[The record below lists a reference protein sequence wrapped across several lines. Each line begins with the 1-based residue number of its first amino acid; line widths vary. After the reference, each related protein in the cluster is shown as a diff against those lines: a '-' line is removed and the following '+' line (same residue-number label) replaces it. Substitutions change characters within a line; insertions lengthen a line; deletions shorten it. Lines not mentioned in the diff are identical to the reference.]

1 MGKIIVF
8 TIYLTSI
15 SVFCMISSCAPAECV
30 IHSDCAPGNV
40 CVDNRCFIDCS
51 GERDCPDGHYCVS
64 GACLPNEC
72 YKGVCHEGYENP
84 DSEYEAADIDGYESG
99 LSEGALKIT
108 DEKFPGGNEKIEI
121 EIPESEE
128 DTDETDDALKITDEK
143 FPGGNEKIE
152 IEIPESEKE
161 TDETDDAIKIS
172 DEKFSGKDRKLKIEP
187 PESEDET
194 DKIMNY
200 NNNEEHSGNLSI
212 YKSLNCFASVDFKF
226 GMKFN
231 FRTGGQR

>member
-8 TIYLTSI
+8 TIYLTTI

-72 YKGVCHEGYENP
+72 YKGVCHDGYENP
-84 DSEYEAADIDGYESG
+84 DSEYESADIDGYESG

-128 DTDETDDALKITDEK
+128 
-143 FPGGNEKIE
+143 
-152 IEIPESEKE
+152 E

-231 FRTGGQR
+231 FRTGGQK